1 MTSQTSIIYL
11 NYLISL
17 FPGRKIE
24 LIWDKHSSHYSDD
37 VMQFINDNNL
47 KQKTTIVPVLVD
59 EGLTPII
66 QVPEVA
72 VNKTF
77 KQNLKDQYY
86 KHRLEM
92 DITVGTKL
100 RVSREKVVDM
110 ILKAITEINDLSTRT
125 LMIQDAF
132 KYCGLNPWS
141 TATSLAA
148 FQNHLDELE
157 KNNVL
162 KCMILS
168 NQQAVDLD

>member
-1 MTSQTSIIYL
+1 
-11 NYLISL
+11 
-17 FPGRKIE
+17 
-24 LIWDKHSSHYSDD
+24 
-37 VMQFINDNNL
+37 MQFINDNNL

-66 QVPEVA
+66 QVPDVA

-110 ILKAITEINDLSTRT
+110 ILKAIDSSVR
-125 LMIQDAF
+125 
-132 KYCGLNPWS
+132 
-141 TATSLAA
+141 
-148 FQNHLDELE
+148 
-157 KNNVL
+157 
-162 KCMILS
+162 
-168 NQQAVDLD
+168 